1 MLACHAAGR
10 GRPRPR
16 LITCTVG
23 ALAALALLLL
33 CAPAGVAA
41 DGEYEVPDP
50 IIKAFSPKGLSVSI
64 PDSEGVELFAFHGN
78 VNRELGERE
87 AGEMSM
93 DIRKKSKEGLWTY
106 QSQRK
111 LKVGD
116 VINYWLYVQRFGRGY
131 ERLGQ
136 TFYVTELAR
145 DPGKVDESE
154 PPKRTPKSGQGQGSS
169 RGSGWRELADKEDKE
184 PALEPTFESRQI
196 IVIEGRPP
204 AAYRPQQ
211 SRPPPP
217 PPSYE
222 GGRRK

>member
-1 MLACHAAGR
+1 MRVSSFIRIGAHTRAGK
-10 GRPRPR
+10 PH
-16 LITCTVG
+16 
-23 ALAALALLLL
+23 
-33 CAPAGVAA
+33 
-41 DGEYEVPDP
+41 
-50 IIKAFSPKGLSVSI
+50 
-64 PDSEGVELFAFHGN
+64 SEGVELFAFHGN

-145 DPGKVDESE
+145 DPGKGKTH
-154 PPKRTPKSGQGQGSS
+154 P
-169 RGSGWRELADKEDKE
+169 
-184 PALEPTFESRQI
+184 
-196 IVIEGRPP
+196 
-204 AAYRPQQ
+204 
-211 SRPPPP
+211 
-217 PPSYE
+217 
-222 GGRRK
+222 